1 MGLDY
6 TCCVV
11 LLPYG
16 EAATLPKM
24 ANTYSQKGNF
34 GSKSLCCLWVARKAI
49 VFILGCA

>member
-24 ANTYSQKGNF
+24 ANRT
-34 GSKSLCCLWVARKAI
+34 CAI
-49 VFILGCA
+49 VGMWT